1 MSTNDNNSPSDEL
14 PTLLT
19 DIRACR
25 LCAGHLPQPPRPVV
39 HASSAA
45 RILIIG
51 QAPGIKA
58 HDSATPWNDA
68 SGDKLRSWL
77 AVSRAQFYSPV
88 FAHLPMALCFPG
100 YKNGA
105 DAPPPKICA
114 PTWHAKVINLLE
126 PALILHIGRYSQ
138 QYYLPEYRTLTDAVK
153 ATTAAPNRRYVL
165 PHPSGRNNRW
175 QARNPWFETHALA
188 LIKQSVQLALAA
200 DAPPHV

>member
-1 MSTNDNNSPSDEL
+1 MPDQAKA
-14 PTLLT
+14 LLSA
-19 DIRACR
+19 IRACT
-25 LCAGHLPQPPRPVV
+25 LCAGNLPYPPRPVV
-39 HASSAA
+39 QINTNA

-77 AVSRAQFYSPV
+77 GVNREQFYSPL
-88 FAHLPMALCFPG
+88 FTHLPMAFCFPG

-114 PTWHAKVINLLE
+114 SSWHAKVHSVLK
-126 PALILHIGRYSQ
+126 PALTLYIGRYSQ
-138 QYYLPEYRTLTDAVK
+138 QYYLPEFNTLTQAVE
-153 ATTAAPNRRYVL
+153 TTTKQQNAVYAL

-175 QARNPWFETHALA
+175 QTRNPWFASHALP
-188 LIKQSVQLALAA
+188 LLQQSVQKALN
-200 DAPPHV
+200 DD